1 MQTLESILS
10 HQSQSIKSLQ
20 DLVKSD
26 KFKTLI
32 ESYDFDKIKE
42 FVDEEGITCCN
53 TTVRFSERRI
63 DILQSQHVSGT
74 YGYIGRVNVAIASIL
89 LDDQISIRNINLAKV
104 RNERELVE
112 DLKKIF
118 FNEE

>member
-1 MQTLESILS
+1 MLNLESILS
-10 HQSQSIKSLQ
+10 YQTQSIKSLR

-26 KFKTLI
+26 KFKTLV
-32 ESYDFDKIKE
+32 ESYDFDKFKE
-42 FVDEEGITCCN
+42 FVDEEGITYCN
-53 TTVRFSERRI
+53 TTVRFNERRI

-74 YGYIGRVNVAIASIL
+74 YGYIGQVDVAIASIMIE
-89 LDDQISIRNINLAKV
+89 DQISIRNLNLSEV

>member
-10 HQSQSIKSLQ
+10 SKTQSIKSLK
-20 DLVKSD
+20 DLVKFD
-26 KFKTLI
+26 KFKTLV

-42 FVDEEGITCCN
+42 FVDEEGITYCN
-53 TTVRFSERRI
+53 TTVRFNERRI
-63 DILQSQHVSGT
+63 DISQSQHVSGT
-74 YGYIGRVNVAIASIL
+74 YGYIGQVDVAIASIML
-89 LDDQISIRNINLAKV
+89 EDQISIRNINLAEV